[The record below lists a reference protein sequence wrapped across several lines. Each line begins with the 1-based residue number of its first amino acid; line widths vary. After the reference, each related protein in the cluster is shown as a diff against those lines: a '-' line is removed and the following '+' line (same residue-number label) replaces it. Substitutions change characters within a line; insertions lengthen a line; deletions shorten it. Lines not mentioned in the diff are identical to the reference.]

1 MFLDNLI
8 YVASHLRIYP
18 AVHLLKD
25 IYLKYFESSD
35 AIVIKKKSLLNV
47 YYLSLIF

>member
-1 MFLDNLI
+1 MFLANLI
-8 YVASHLRIYP
+8 YVVSHLRIYP

-25 IYLKYFESSD
+25 IYLKFKYFESSD

-47 YYLSLIF
+47 Y